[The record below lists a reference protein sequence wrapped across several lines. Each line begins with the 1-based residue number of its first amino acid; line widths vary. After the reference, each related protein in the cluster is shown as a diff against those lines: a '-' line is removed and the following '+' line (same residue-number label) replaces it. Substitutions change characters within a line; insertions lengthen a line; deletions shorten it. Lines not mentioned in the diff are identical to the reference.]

1 MLQDEIMKPSFRL
14 SDLLKYEDQ
23 SLYSDSPTKRKSLA
37 PPKPL
42 QKHIFDITN
51 GAFQFIIG
59 EFTQSIKKER
69 VPIQKNLIKRI
80 NQYVENECQQLQVQ
94 QQLEKRIQ
102 QKIIEDLNLLV
113 FALCHIS
120 KPIVD
125 FLENHFIDYAEEL
138 QITIWEINLQLFQ
151 PKIVELIKKYIAT
164 SMNIV
169 PGNLYSQLL
178 EQAHQLICNL
188 SFEVSDQICL
198 ILEECRGYIE
208 PFIAKFRERNIPQ
221 ILLNKYTIL
230 ALFQELSQNCYQT
243 IQDLL
248 EFTIFHYAEPDI
260 VEKFMKYAIE
270 NYDTLILK
278 NKMLSN
284 STQQNENINK
294 VTVDQV
300 VDYLQQCITNKNKSI
315 AVYKI
320 QYRQKLQK
328 QLSEDD
334 EDQCTQSTDIK
345 SFKMQKDTR
354 YYLNGLYLESED
366 PQSKFIIYV
375 MNEEFKVIYAP
386 LVSKRWAFQK
396 TFVIDQQEKDG
407 FFKKD
412 SNRKSG
418 WGVYP
423 VKFKSMKELIHSSW
437 VHEQLALMILNQY
450 QEDVYQLR
458 RQVEGEMDTMFGSF
472 LANVSR
478 NKEFLQ
484 HFGENAVNNG
494 CMQQLVVY
502 MPLLKD
508 FLNLG
513 GFGAQALLTSQ
524 EIYTPQRTFTSTLAI
539 STSLVSGAI
548 IGQALIPIPFVGGIV
563 GGIIGGYLGN
573 KGMTNYT
580 KSRNEKKSLEM
591 VLKLQLNQLQDGH
604 WECNKVNLDI
614 MVINFKILN
623 DHMPKVLSEDSD
635 RQTKWIN
642 LVIFAVLSLFFNSN
656 EMPGVWQECL
666 DCLIKYIQIEKIS
679 LADTLENLKQIVEV
693 IVKNL

>member
-1 MLQDEIMKPSFRL
+1 MLQDEIMKPSFKL
-14 SDLLKYEDQ
+14 SDLFKYQDQ
-23 SLYSDSPTKRKSLA
+23 ILYTDSLNKTKSLA
-37 PPKPL
+37 PSKLL
-42 QKHIFDITN
+42 QKIYLILLIRHFN
-51 GAFQFIIG
+51 SLLENLLKAQK
-59 EFTQSIKKER
+59 KKE
-69 VPIQKNLIKRI
+69 QI
-80 NQYVENECQQLQVQ
+80 NKFVDIECQQLQVQ

-102 QKIIEDLNLLV
+102 QIIIEDLNLLV

-151 PKIVELIKKYIAT
+151 PRIIELIKQHIAI

-169 PGNLYSQLL
+169 TGNLYSHLL
-178 EQAHQLICNL
+178 EQSYQLICSL
-188 SFEVSDQICL
+188 SFEVSDQIWL
-198 ILEECRGYIE
+198 ILDECRGYIE
-208 PFIAKFRERNIPQ
+208 PFISKFREITIPQ
-221 ILLNKYTIL
+221 RLLNKYTIL
-230 ALFQELSQNCYQT
+230 ALFQELSQNIYQT

-248 EFTIFHYAEPDI
+248 EFTLFHYAELDVI
-260 VEKFMKYAIE
+260 EKFMRYAIE
-270 NYDTLILK
+270 NYDTLMLINKIL
-278 NKMLSN
+278 S
-284 STQQNENINK
+284 SSAQQNENIIK
-294 VTVDQV
+294 ISVDQV
-300 VDYLQQCITNKNKSI
+300 LDYLQKCFTNKSKSI

-328 QLSEDD
+328 LLNKDN

-345 SFKMQKDTR
+345 SFKMQKDIR

-386 LVSKRWAFQK
+386 LVSRRLAFYKQDK
-396 TFVIDQQEKDG
+396 GG

-418 WGVYP
+418 WEVYP
-423 VKFKSMKELIHSSW
+423 VKFRSMKELIHSK
-437 VHEQLALMILNQY
+437 
-450 QEDVYQLR
+450 DVYQLR
-458 RQVEGEMDTMFGSF
+458 RKVGGEMDTMFGSF
-472 LANVSR
+472 LANINR

-484 HFGENAVNNG
+484 NFCENAVNNG
-494 CMQQLVVY
+494 CMQQLIAY
-502 MPLLKD
+502 MPLLKE

-513 GFGAQALLTSQ
+513 GFGAQALLIKN
-524 EIYTPQRTFTSTLAI
+524 IYFYI
-539 STSLVSGAI
+539 SYIDFVLVSGAI
-548 IGQALIPIPFVGGIV
+548 IDQTLIPIPLVGGIV

-580 KSRNEKKSLEM
+580 KSRNEKKSQE
-591 VLKLQLNQLQDGH
+591 VVQKLLQNQLQDGH
-604 WECNKVNLDI
+604 WECNKINLDI

-623 DHMPKVLSEDSD
+623 DYIPKVLSEDSE

-642 LVIFAVLSLFFNSN
+642 LVIFAVSSLFFNSN
-656 EMPGVWQECL
+656 DTVGVWQECL
-666 DCLIKYIQIEKIS
+666 DCLLKYIQIEKIS

>member
-1 MLQDEIMKPSFRL
+1 MLQDEIMQPSFRL
-14 SDLLKYEDQ
+14 SDLFKYEDQ
-23 SLYSDSPTKRKSLA
+23 NLYTDSPTKRKSLA
-37 PPKPL
+37 TPKSL
-42 QKHIFDITN
+42 QKQIFDITN
-51 GAFQFIIG
+51 GAFQFTIA

-69 VPIQKNLIKRI
+69 VPIQKNLIKKI
-80 NQYVENECQQLQVQ
+80 NQYVENECQQMQVQ
-94 QQLEKRIQ
+94 QQLEKRIH

-113 FALCHIS
+113 FSLCHMS

-125 FLENHFIDYAEEL
+125 FLENHIIDYAEEL

-151 PKIVELIKKYIAT
+151 PKIVELIKKNIAS
-164 SMNIV
+164 SMNIIS
-169 PGNLYSQLL
+169 GNLYSQLL
-178 EQAHQLICNL
+178 QQSHQLLCNL

-198 ILEECRGYIE
+198 ILEECRGYIQS
-208 PFIAKFRERNIPQ
+208 FIAKFRERNIPQ

-230 ALFQELSQNCYQT
+230 ALFQELSQLCYQT

-248 EFTIFHYAEPDI
+248 EFTLFHYAEPDV

-284 STQQNENINK
+284 QAQQNENINQE
-294 VTVDQV
+294 TVDQV
-300 VDYLQQCITNKNKSI
+300 LDCLQQCITNKNKSI

-320 QYRQKLQK
+320 QCKQKLQK
-328 QLSEDD
+328 QQNEDD
-334 EDQCTQSTDIK
+334 EDQCTLSTNMK
-345 SFKMQKDTR
+345 SFKMQMETK

-366 PQSKFIIYV
+366 PQSKFIIYAV
-375 MNEEFKVIYAP
+375 NDKFKVIYAP
-386 LVSKRWAFQK
+386 LISKRWAFQK
-396 TFVIDQQEKDG
+396 TYVIDQQDKEG
-407 FFKKD
+407 FFRKD

-423 VKFKSMKELIHSSW
+423 VKFKSMKEMIHSNW
-437 VHEQLALMILNQY
+437 VHEQLGLMILNQY
-450 QEDVYQLR
+450 QEDGYQKR
-458 RQVEGEMDTMFGSF
+458 EIEGEMDTMFGSF
-472 LANVSR
+472 LASVSR
-478 NKEFLQ
+478 NKEFLKS
-484 HFGENAVNNG
+484 FGENAVKNG

-548 IGQALIPIPFVGGIV
+548 IGQALIPIPLVGGIV

-580 KSRNEKKSLEM
+580 KSRNEKKSQEM
-591 VLKLQLNQLQDGH
+591 VQKLLQNQQQDGH
-604 WECNKVNLDI
+604 WECNKINLEI
-614 MVINFKILN
+614 MVINLKILN
-623 DHMPKVLSEDSD
+623 DNMPKIISDDKD
-635 RQTKWIN
+635 RQTKWLN
-642 LVIFAVLSLFFNSN
+642 LVIFGVLSLFFNSN
-656 EMPGVWQECL
+656 EMAGEWQECL
-666 DCLIKYIQIEKIS
+666 DCLLKYIQLEKIQ